1 MSNILIALA
10 IGAVAGIIDVVPMIM
25 QKMDK
30 NACISA
36 FLQWL
41 FLGLIIPFV
50 AWDLLPWLKG
60 SIIALLM
67 AIPIMIIVF
76 TEDSKAIIPISVM
89 SILLGAGVGYAGS
102 ILIG

>member
-1 MSNILIALA
+1 MNSFLIALS

-30 NACISA
+30 AACISA

-41 FLGLIIPFV
+41 FLGLVIPFV
-50 AWDLLPWLKG
+50 SWSMLPWLKG
-60 SIIALLM
+60 LIIAFIM
-67 AIPIMIIVF
+67 AIPIMIIVYP
-76 TEDSKAIIPISVM
+76 EDHKAIIPISVF

-102 ILIG
+102 VFIG

>member
-1 MSNILIALA
+1 MNSFLIALS

-30 NACISA
+30 TACISA

-50 AWDLLPWLKG
+50 SWDMLPWLKG
-60 SIIALLM
+60 LIIAFIM
-67 AIPIMIIVF
+67 AIPIMIIVYP
-76 TEDSKAIIPISVM
+76 EDHKAIIPISVF

-102 ILIG
+102 VFIG